1 MSRPRNRLLPTPRRA
16 FVVAVAVATLV
27 SLLTGIAHSDD
38 GTGAALGPFNL
49 KDSRGILISQYQLSL
64 DSGNITDFARVL
76 QSQALI
82 GVWDVYRMLIGF
94 IAYVVDWA
102 VAMEWV
108 TWITG
113 PVNAAATSIHDSILA
128 PLHLDRLGTAGLM
141 GLLLA
146 AAGLVIAVHAARGYT
161 GRALAEVFVSAG
173 VAAAVVGVLAA
184 PVVTFAGNGEEPAA
198 PLRVA
203 QRVGLEV
210 SNLILD
216 KPLSSASME
225 STVDAGQPP
234 VAESVQPVKTGS
246 LLVDTF
252 VRPVHQLVNYG
263 TAIDST
269 HQQCRD
275 AYDKALKGGPYAD
288 TAQARSSVGQ
298 CDRKLQEFAESSSW
312 LRVIGLNLYLTTAGL
327 LALLVLLFVALLV
340 FAVITLAWSALK
352 LIVHAPLAIVPG
364 DTRGPSIRD
373 LVDVAISL
381 VYVVSGLAALSIV
394 IKLVNATLTDTR
406 GVPLQVRFVGI
417 DLMLIA
423 GLALLIFNYI
433 AHRRGAR
440 SMGERI
446 MARLRQSPRK
456 GPDVGQRVTR
466 WLAQPSFASTSPAG
480 AAAMRTGSQHAHRLN
495 RVTASNG
502 FQLAVTAGKVAAG
515 GATMGV
521 GVLALTGKAAVTAGT
536 VGLRAG
542 RAGAAAA
549 VQAAHETSNAWRVH
563 QGLRSGARH
572 ATTGRPAVD
581 NVLGHT
587 ARAHQYLDEHAQ
599 RATTSTATVAV
610 LRLTGRAPAS
620 PDPSLTVPTSHHEAA
635 AAVRPTPVRP
645 DRPPTSARQASVT
658 QASARQTPVKLS
670 DPGQPSSRGSRPDPG
685 GGDQAPVQ
693 PRKPAART
701 SGHRQRG
708 PRPRPAPPAAS
719 PSARERRTQMARD
732 FVISVTPTPADR
744 PGQPVKKSAAP
755 PRTDADDRV
764 DWTHQPPRRRSSA

>member
-16 FVVAVAVATLV
+16 FVAAIAVATAAL
-27 SLLTGIAHSDD
+27 LLTGVAHSDD

-113 PVNAAATSIHDSILA
+113 PVNAAATSIHDSLLA

-141 GLLLA
+141 GLLLV

-184 PVVTFAGNGEEPAA
+184 PVVTFAGDGEEPAA

-225 STVDAGQPP
+225 STVDAGQAP

-263 TAIDST
+263 TVIDST
-269 HQQCRD
+269 HQQCGD

-327 LALLVLLFVALLV
+327 LALLVLLFVVLLV
-340 FAVITLAWSALK
+340 FAVMTLAWSALK

-423 GLALLIFNYI
+423 GLALLIFNYV

-440 SMGERI
+440 TMGERI

-456 GPDVGQRVTR
+456 GPDLGQRVTR
-466 WLAQPSFASTSPAG
+466 WLAQPSFASTSPA
-480 AAAMRTGSQHAHRLN
+480 AAAPAMRTGSQQAHRLN

-502 FQLAVTAGKVAAG
+502 FQLAVTAGRVAAG

-521 GVLALTGKAAVTAGT
+521 GALALTGKAAVSAGT

-563 QGLRSGARH
+563 QGLRSGAQH
-572 ATTGRPAVD
+572 ATTGRPVVD
-581 NVLGHT
+581 TVLGHT
-587 ARAHQYLDEHAQ
+587 ARAHQYLDEHAH
-599 RATTSTATVAV
+599 RATTTAATVAV
-610 LRLTGRAPAS
+610 LGLTGRAPAS
-620 PDPSLTVPTSHHEAA
+620 PDPSLTVPISHREAA
-635 AAVRPTPVRP
+635 AAVRPAPTRP
-645 DRPPTSARQASVT
+645 DRQRTSASR
-658 QASARQTPVKLS
+658 PN
-670 DPGQPSSRGSRPDPG
+670 PGQPHSREPRLDPG
-685 GGDQAPVQ
+685 GGDQAPSQ
-693 PRKPAART
+693 PREPAAQT
-701 SGHRQRG
+701 SRHQRG

-719 PSARERRTQMARD
+719 PSPRERRTQMARD
-732 FVISVTPTPADR
+732 FVVSVTPAPNRPA
-744 PGQPVKKSAAP
+744 QPVKKSAAP
-755 PRTDADDRV
+755 PRPDAEDRV
-764 DWTHQPPRRRSSA
+764 LGAYRPPRRRSSA